1 MKVFDVLVVGGGI
14 HGLTAAY
21 WLAQKKQGQIA
32 LIDQFE
38 IGHSEG
44 SSHGFLRTSRCTY
57 DHPDL
62 VKIMQAIHSEG
73 WRPFEKALGIQL
85 FYPNQGCFFGEGEAF
100 QKYIQAVQQV
110 DVPIKILTVKEARKI
125 FPAFR
130 FAHTDA
136 VLADH
141 SAGLIAASAAVEGLK
156 KLCLQLGVEILQNRK
171 VERFDVTKDPIE
183 VATKEGTLL
192 ARKLI

>member
-110 DVPIKILTVKEARKI
+110 DVPIKILTVRRLGK
-125 FPAFR
+125 FFQL
-130 FAHTDA
+130 F
-136 VLADH
+136 VLPTPMRCLQTIRRG
-141 SAGLIAASAAVEGLK
+141 SLPLLLLSKGLK
-156 KLCLQLGVEILQNRK
+156 NSVCSLAS
-171 VERFDVTKDPIE
+171 RFCRIE
-183 VATKEGTLL
+183 KWNVSM
-192 ARKLI
+192 